1 MSNIFIRRVTA
12 ELKKLQDQRT
22 IISQE
27 NKKYIDKHPELATL
41 IDQFVSACISH
52 KPNDIVKFGAHF
64 FSDLR
69 KSAGLG
75 PCPVVFAGSIFDQ
88 LLQ

>member
-1 MSNIFIRRVTA
+1 MGNIFIRRVAA